1 MIFFFIY
8 FSLARILFL
17 YFARPPISFLMVRPL
32 CHRDKMDFKTL
43 QNWLPGLTR
52 YRLKIWR
59 HHRILHGRGSVV
71 SAVSSRRM
79 YFFLFWKLS
88 YFKCT
93 NKKNVNSVCFNSRK
107 VTFSTAEII
116 LILSFI
122 KKALWN
128 NARAGQD
135 YPRAANNWK
144 FYLWSWEEN
153 MYTIFC

>member
-1 MIFFFIY
+1 MRLQNVTRTRDTGDHEEK
-8 FSLARILFL
+8 SLRDG
-17 YFARPPISFLMVRPL
+17 PSFLMVHPS
-32 CHRDKMDFKTL
+32 CHWDKMDFEIL

-52 YRLKIWR
+52 HRLKIAR

-93 NKKNVNSVCFNSRK
+93 NKKKRSVCFNLRK
-107 VTFSTAEII
+107 VTFSTAEIT
-116 LILSFI
+116 LIFSFI

-128 NARAGQD
+128 NASAGQD
-135 YPRAANNWK
+135 YPRASNNWK
-144 FYLWSWEEN
+144 FYLWRWEEN